1 MFNQMGNWQRHVT
14 AMHEGAKLQCD
25 QCPVLFKD
33 KRALVHHSWNHGNH
47 QFPCS
52 QCDLAFRMPVKL
64 ENHIKV
70 EHEKGEWILR
80 CDQCDKEFATKATLR
95 IHKNH
100 LHETGG
106 NSAYPCHLC
115 DKIMKAERLLKL
127 HLKRH
132 TECFPCNECENTYK
146 SQVSIGNHSHA
157 VHKNSY

>member
-1 MFNQMGNWQRHVT
+1 M
-14 AMHEGAKLQCD
+14 
-25 QCPVLFKD
+25 
-33 KRALVHHSWNHGNH
+33 
-47 QFPCS
+47 
-52 QCDLAFRMPVKL
+52 
-64 ENHIKV
+64 
-70 EHEKGEWILR
+70 R

-127 HLKRH
+127 HLQRH

-146 SQVSIGNHSHA
+146 SQASLGNHSHA